1 MVSYGVASATDPVGI
16 ECGGVATG
24 CESGGASAG
33 SEPGEPSAGSESG
46 GASAGSATVG
56 TSAVGGVVAAVGVV
70 APATP
75 CWSDISRPK
84 LGLIDTESVLHDGAL
99 LVPVLLNG
107 SESTDMPVHS
117 AVLRGGHL
125 KKPHLFTELIDVN
138 GVQFITLDKTSEG
151 LCLYL
156 TGIKAKA
163 YPLKHVA
170 FFDDMQKRMI
180 RHCDA
185 IMAESKAKIAAAK
198 EKGSSTHASE
208 AKKEMDKLVKK
219 TKEMEKTP
227 KWNGLGRES
236 HKKRVLNALPPTG
249 VVNMS
254 RGGADWHPVCLIRT
268 GTNNVSMQYTTD
280 NFTKLFEIVR
290 QCLREHAALKEE
302 DVTTPVRTLRRRKSN
317 PLHPKGPPDSRQ
329 YYSTSKGIWITKTR
343 KEVTTPPSVP
353 PVPGHIKAHRN
364 RRFLKSPMGNPPS
377 ARSGPRPG
385 AKNRVSTRGSGR
397 EERVLSHDTAP
408 QPGDDDGDDGTSSSH
423 DLFGE

>member
-56 TSAVGGVVAAVGVV
+56 TSAVGGVVAAVGV
-70 APATP
+70 TP

-107 SESTDMPVHS
+107 SESTDMPKHS

-170 FFDDMQKRMI
+170 FFDDIQKRMI
-180 RHCDA
+180 RRCEA
-185 IMAESKAKIAAAK
+185 IMEESKAMIAAAR
-198 EKGSSTHASE
+198 EK
-208 AKKEMDKLVKK
+208 AKTTPADVATTEMHKIVKK
-219 TKEMEKTP
+219 TKVKVTTP
-227 KWNGLGRES
+227 KGNGLGRDS
-236 HKKRVLNALPPTG
+236 HKKRVLNALPTTG
-249 VVNMS
+249 VVDMS
-254 RGGADWHPVCLIRT
+254 RGGLDWHPLCMIRT
-268 GTNNVSMQYTTD
+268 GTNNVSMQYTAE
-280 NFTKLFEIVR
+280 NFTKLFEIVH

-302 DVTTPVRTLRRRKSN
+302 DVTTPVRMLRRRKSN
-317 PLHPKGPPDSRQ
+317 PQHPKGPPESRQ
-329 YYSTSKGIWITKTR
+329 YFSTSKGIWMTKTR

-353 PVPGHIKAHRN
+353 PVPGRIKAHRN
-364 RRFLKSPMGNPPS
+364 RRFLKSPTGNPPS
-377 ARSGPRPG
+377 ARSGLRPG
-385 AKNRVSTRGSGR
+385 AKNRVSTPGSGR

-408 QPGDDDGDDGTSSSH
+408 QPGDDDGDDGNSSSH
-423 DLFGE
+423 DIFGE